1 MIFELARTL
10 FLGLSASFLGAL
22 PVGLIN
28 LTVLNLTIN
37 KNSKQG
43 IIASVGVASIEFF
56 QALTAMFLLSLFVSY
71 PVLNTIISMV
81 SIPVFLFFAW
91 NHLSTK
97 EKLSDKAMEKI
108 SDIDLPQQRQKI
120 KWYERNSFLHGAF
133 ISSLN
138 IVVYPYWIIWGGG
151 FITQG
156 LMKSELDH
164 YLIFAFGVSL
174 GTILGLLVYVF
185 LAHILR
191 KKLQKYNL
199 WLNRVIGIVFLGFA
213 GMQAF
218 RIISHYL

>member
-1 MIFELARTL
+1 MILELTSTL

-97 EKLSDKAMEKI
+97 EKLSDKALEKI
-108 SDIDLPQQRQKI
+108 SDIDINQQGQKI
-120 KWYERNSFLHGAF
+120 KWYEKNSFLHGAF

-218 RIISHYL
+218 RVISNYL